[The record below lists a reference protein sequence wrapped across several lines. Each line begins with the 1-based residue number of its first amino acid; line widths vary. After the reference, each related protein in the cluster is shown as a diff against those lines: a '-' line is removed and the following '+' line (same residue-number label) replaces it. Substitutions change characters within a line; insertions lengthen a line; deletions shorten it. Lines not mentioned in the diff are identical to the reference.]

1 MWPNFFTG
9 FPFPFPTLGRVN
21 YNTLPTVAVTVG
33 TENVTF
39 ELPDHA
45 FRNRDYVGGF
55 YINLR
60 QAIPAGTTAT
70 LPILIG
76 TNGDTRPLLAYNNEP
91 VTVENIAGTGIY
103 EIHYNK
109 YTNEVYLVNGGY
121 RPTMPWIAIIP
132 TRLWKIYI
140 LLVAEE
146 KTCPSLLI
154 ISLLVNLIPA

>member
-1 MWPNFFTG
+1 MHSVTG
-9 FPFPFPTLGRVN
+9 
-21 YNTLPTVAVTVG
+21 TVG
-33 TENVTF
+33 V
-39 ELPDHA
+39 
-45 FRNRDYVGGF
+45 F

-121 RPTMPWIAIIP
+121 RPTTA
-132 TRLWKIYI
+132 TAATN
-140 LLVAEE
+140 VAA
-146 KTCPSLLI
+146 KSK
-154 ISLLVNLIPA
+154 